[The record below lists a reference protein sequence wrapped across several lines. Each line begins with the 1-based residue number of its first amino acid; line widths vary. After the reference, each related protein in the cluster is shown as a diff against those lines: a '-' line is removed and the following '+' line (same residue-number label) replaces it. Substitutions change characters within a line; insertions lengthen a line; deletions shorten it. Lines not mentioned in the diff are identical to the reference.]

1 MAPTDQ
7 HLLRICL
14 LGFAVVTAGCDRDR
28 GRGGQRGGPRSPGL
42 EPGTTANQTPLR
54 IAAASDLQHALP
66 RLAGRFRQQTGTKCT
81 LTLDASGRLAEQIKA
96 GAPFDVFLA
105 ANMKFVSEL
114 AAAGLI
120 LPESVQPYA
129 RGALVLCVHRA
140 VSSQLLGL
148 DDLSR
153 SAIKKIAIA
162 NPDYAPYGLVA
173 RQALQRAGLWSIL
186 EPKIVR
192 ADSVRQA
199 LIYVSNGDAEAALV
213 SKTLANADAV
223 RVVALDPRLYDPL
236 VQALGIV
243 ADTTNPDQARAFV
256 QFVMG
261 VEGQAILQEA
271 GLDPPDQSAE
281 PIPKTTPEIG
291 KPTHP
296 RDPG

>member
-1 MAPTDQ
+1 MS
-7 HLLRICL
+7 L
-14 LGFAVVTAGCDRDR
+14 LGLAVVAAGCDRDR
-28 GRGGQRGGPRSPGL
+28 GRGGQQGGPMSPGSD
-42 EPGTTANQTPLR
+42 PTTTATQKPLR
-54 IAAASDLQHALP
+54 IAAASDLQYALP
-66 RLAGRFRQQTGTKCT
+66 RLADRFRQRTGTTCT

-105 ANMKFVSEL
+105 ANVKFVSEL

-140 VSSQLLGL
+140 ASSQVLGL
-148 DDLSR
+148 NDLSR
-153 SAIKKIAIA
+153 PAIKKIAIA
-162 NPDYAPYGLVA
+162 NPDYAPYGLAA
-173 RQALQRAGLWSIL
+173 RQALQRAGLWSSL

-199 LIYVSNGDAEAALV
+199 LIYVSNGDAEVALV
-213 SKTLANADAV
+213 SKTLANAD
-223 RVVALDPRLYDPL
+223 VVHVVDLDPRLYDPL

-243 ADTTNPDQARAFV
+243 ADATNPVQAREFV

-261 VEGQAILQEA
+261 EEGQAILQES
-271 GLDPPDQSAE
+271 GLDPPGQFAE
-281 PIPKTTPEIG
+281 PVPKATLDIG

-296 RDPG
+296 RDPA

>member
-1 MAPTDQ
+1 MAPPDR
-7 HLLRICL
+7 HLLRLCL
-14 LGFAVVTAGCDRDR
+14 LILAVVAAGCERDR
-28 GRGGQRGGPRSPGL
+28 GRGDQRGGPKSPGS
-42 EPGTTANQTPLR
+42 EPATTSNQKALR

-66 RLAGRFRQQTGTKCT
+66 RLAERFRQRTGTMST

-105 ANMKFVSEL
+105 ANVKFVSEL

-140 VSSQLLGL
+140 ASSQVLGL

-153 SAIKKIAIA
+153 PAIKKIAIA
-162 NPDYAPYGLVA
+162 NPDYAPYGFAA
-173 RQALQRAGLWSIL
+173 RQALQRAGLWSSL

-199 LIYVSNGDAEAALV
+199 LIYVNNGDAEAALV
-213 SKTLANADAV
+213 SKTLADADAV
-223 RVVALDPRLYDPL
+223 RVVDLDPRLYDPL
-236 VQALGIV
+236 IQAMGIV
-243 ADTTNPDQARAFV
+243 TDTKNPGQAREFA

-261 VEGQAILQEA
+261 VEGQAILQES
-271 GLDPPDQSAE
+271 GLDPPGRDSKPA
-281 PIPKTTPEIG
+281 PKDSPEAA
-291 KPTHP
+291 KPPHP
-296 RDPG
+296 RDSG